1 MKNKSALLLVFFLL
15 LTSASMAQLRVNRK
29 SQHINKFIVLKKLVK
44 LSQSKSE
51 QVAIA
56 ALNQIR
62 EVLFRSEN
70 LMLPE
75 TEPAVDHSVAYMVN
89 RMNNDVDKIY
99 EAFMNLE
106 KVYQVANPNSSED
119 IDFLNTLREMII
131 EEIKLV
137 LGSSYFQDC
146 QQFNAELLETKAR
159 QLKAANPSDRQNKV
173 FNNLQKLLDFSWYI
187 YAEQSQWLM
196 ANAFRL
202 ECIDFRTLRSKHPYT
217 ILPELNITKP
227 PRMFISQRP
236 QDYLFD

>member
-75 TEPAVDHSVAYMVN
+75 TEPAVDHSV
-89 RMNNDVDKIY
+89 
-99 EAFMNLE
+99 
-106 KVYQVANPNSSED
+106 
-119 IDFLNTLREMII
+119 
-131 EEIKLV
+131 V